1 MTRVR
6 PLPAAAPAARAL
18 PVAVVLVAAETI
30 AWHDRG
36 SIAAADFLPSSL
48 AIAALAA
55 VVLWSRAARRP
66 PREAL
71 SALGLLT
78 GLAVW
83 AALSGF
89 WAPVPSL
96 ARDEGLLV
104 LTGAISFLV
113 PLLVLNTPQDR
124 LVALGIFTGAVT
136 VLAIATVITLHGSTN
151 VGDVFEFRRLSFPIT
166 YANATA
172 GLLMAGVWPALLLA
186 GRRAGA
192 PAGRVLAFSTATLLI
207 ATSLLAQSKGAVLG
221 TAASVL
227 VVVAFSAARMRLVLV
242 AVLASL
248 PAALA
253 FGRLTAAYDTSGA
266 AEIRDVHRA
275 ATTLVLLAL
284 VAAVLGAVYVA
295 CDLGLDLGEA
305 RRRLVGRGVLAL
317 TVAAIVVGGGIV
329 ATSHPQAWLSA
340 HWQAFKH
347 PEAPGSAS
355 THLVQLGSNR
365 YDFWRVAV
373 DEFRRHPLVGDGAR
387 GFGPAYLVY
396 GRSSET
402 PARAHSLPLEL
413 LGEEGIIGFLLAAGA
428 FGLVL
433 FGLVRRTRGR
443 SAVATAALGGCVL
456 LLAQACVDWTFTFPA
471 LTIPFF
477 VLAGI
482 GLADEGRRSVPT
494 RAGRGGAA
502 LAALVALVVFLPPW
516 LSAKLVT
523 RGEAQRSTS
532 DLHVAHLLDPVSVD
546 PWLAEAQIATTPA
559 QALGPLE
566 QARARAPRSV
576 EVRYLLGSAYWNDGK
591 RAAAA
596 KEYEAALALDPREPA
611 IEQAL
616 RAVKR

>member
-1 MTRVR
+1 
-6 PLPAAAPAARAL
+6 LPAAAAATARAL

-36 SIAAADFLPSSL
+36 SIAATDFLPSSL

-55 VVLWSRAARRP
+55 VVLWSGAARRP

-71 SALGLLT
+71 WALGLLT
-78 GLAVW
+78 GLALW

-124 LVALGIFTGAVT
+124 LVALGVFTGALS
-136 VLAIATVITLHGSTN
+136 VLATVVTLHGSIN

-166 YANATA
+166 YANAAA

-186 GRRAGA
+186 GRRTGA
-192 PAGRVLAFSTATLLI
+192 PAGRVVAFSTATLLI

-227 VVVAFSAARMRLVLV
+227 VIVVFSAARVRLVLV
-242 AVLASL
+242 AVLATL
-248 PAALA
+248 PAALE

-275 ATTLVLLAL
+275 ASTLVLLAL
-284 VAAVLGAVYVA
+284 VAVVLGAVYVA

-329 ATSHPQAWLSA
+329 APSHPQAWLSA
-340 HWQAFKH
+340 HWQSFKH
-347 PEAPGSAS
+347 PESPGSAS

-373 DEFRRHPLVGDGAR
+373 EEFRRHPLVGDGAR

-413 LGEEGIIGFLLAAGA
+413 LGEEGIVGFLLAAGA
-428 FGLVL
+428 YGLVL

-477 VLAGI
+477 ALAGI
-482 GLADEGRRSVPT
+482 GLADERRRSVPT

-502 LAALVALVVFLPPW
+502 LAALIALLVFLPPW

-523 RGEAQRSTS
+523 QGETQRSTS
-532 DLHVAHLLDPVSVD
+532 DLHLAHLLDPVSVD
-546 PWLAEAQIATTPA
+546 PWIAEAQIATTPA

-591 RAAAA
+591 RAAAVN
-596 KEYEAALALDPREPA
+596 EYEAALALDPREPA
-611 IEQAL
+611 IKQAL